1 MTDYGRDLE
10 FGWFADP
17 DVRTMRE
24 TLAAARVADR
34 AGLDLIGVQD
44 HPYNAAHLDAW
55 TLLTTIASTTERIRV
70 FPDVA
75 NVPLRG
81 AVMLGRAASTL
92 DQISGGRVELG
103 LGTGVFWEGISA
115 MGTPER
121 SKKQR
126 VDALEE
132 AVDVLR
138 LWFSGERSV
147 SYDGDWYPLAGAHP
161 GPPPA
166 HRIGLWLGALG
177 PRMLGIIG
185 AKADGWLPS
194 LAFVPPARLPDAHAR
209 IDDAALAAGR
219 DPGMINRVYNVWG
232 DYATEQWVD
241 LLTTLTLESGM
252 NAYVFGVPPAETEIR
267 RISDEIAPAVRE
279 AVRAERESGRS

>member
-17 DVRTMRE
+17 GVSTTRE
-24 TLAAARVADR
+24 TLAAAQVADK

-44 HPYNAAHLDAW
+44 HPYNATHLDAW
-55 TLLTTIASTTERIRV
+55 TLLTAIASTTERVRV

-81 AVMLGRAASTL
+81 AAMLGRAASTL
-92 DQISGGRVELG
+92 DQISVGRVELG
-103 LGTGVFWEGISA
+103 LGTGVFWEGIAA
-115 MGTPER
+115 MG

-166 HRIGLWLGALG
+166 HRIACG
-177 PRMLGIIG
+177 
-185 AKADGWLPS
+185 S
-194 LAFVPPARLPDAHAR
+194 VP
-209 IDDAALAAGR
+209 
-219 DPGMINRVYNVWG
+219 W
-232 DYATEQWVD
+232 
-241 LLTTLTLESGM
+241 
-252 NAYVFGVPPAETEIR
+252 
-267 RISDEIAPAVRE
+267 VRE
-279 AVRAERESGRS
+279 C